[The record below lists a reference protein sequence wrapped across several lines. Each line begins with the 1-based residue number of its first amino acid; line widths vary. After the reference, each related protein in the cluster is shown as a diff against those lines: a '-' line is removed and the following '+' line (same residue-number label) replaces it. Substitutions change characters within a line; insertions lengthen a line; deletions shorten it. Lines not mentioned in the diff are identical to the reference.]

1 MSDAPFNPYHQWLGL
16 ERSVTRP
23 NHYQLL
29 GVEPSEQSAERIA
42 QAANRALVKVRS
54 CPPGPRNVEWT
65 QLLEQ
70 ITAAASCLC
79 DPVRRVEYD
88 RSLGLG
94 GGRSFNRPAPRS
106 RVAPAAGGGPRALP
120 MQAPPG
126 GTAARPQTPA
136 AGSKSAAPMAPVVP
150 VAAAAPAGTAPA
162 YGQPGGYGTPSYV
175 APSPGARPGGR
186 GQLPAAVPVAAV
198 PIGDAGTPV
207 SVAASPLVGKPQSAT
222 VKVRRRKQSSSLMLL
237 AVATGVVMLLV
248 GAVILGVVLS
258 RIRDN
263 RSRLGARP
271 VVRATPLDAAR
282 TPGTSATRTPTP
294 PIPPSPRGERPA
306 TEPAPPAER
315 TLSTNP
321 QEETTDAG
329 TAEAGLPAL
338 TPGSASSPPAKS
350 PVESPAE
357 SPVESPADP
366 APHTPLVSAPAAE
379 EPAEMPGTAASS
391 AADMTLPEFPPAP
404 TLDPLNKTVAQP
416 LSPEAES
423 PSNGTVEPSEPT
435 GASNSTDVTPEE
447 VAALAKALQTAHA
460 AILDRKYDEAMEEL
474 DTIATLPKSP
484 EHHARY
490 ERLLLLAGYAKN
502 FQGALQSAIAGLHP
516 GDQIEV
522 GGSTVVGF
530 VSAAPGAITLR
541 VTGANRTYALENLPV
556 GLAVAL
562 ADRWLD
568 KEDPV
573 SLAVKGAYLAA
584 LKETTDERRARARQ
598 WLEEASQK
606 GVEGELHK
614 VLDDRYDL
622 EATSQ

>member
-16 ERSVTRP
+16 ERSITRP

-29 GVEPSEQSAERIA
+29 GVEPSEQNAERIA

-54 CPPGPRNVEWT
+54 CSPGPRNAEWAR
-65 QLLEQ
+65 LIEE

-120 MQAPPG
+120 MHAPPG
-126 GTAARPQTPA
+126 GTAARPQTPS
-136 AGSKSAAPMAPVVP
+136 AGNKSAAPMAPVVP
-150 VAAAAPAGTAPA
+150 IAAATPAGASPA
-162 YGQPGGYGTPSYV
+162 YGQPAGHGTPSYG
-175 APSPGARPGGR
+175 APGPRARPGGR
-186 GQLPAAVPVAAV
+186 GQQPAAVPVASA
-198 PIGDAGTPV
+198 PTGNAGTPV
-207 SVAASPLVGKPQSAT
+207 SVAPSPLVGKPQSAT

-258 RIRDN
+258 RTRDN
-263 RSRLGARP
+263 RSRSGARP

-282 TPGTSATRTPTP
+282 TPGASTTRTPTP
-294 PIPPSPRGERPA
+294 PIRPAPSGEPPA
-306 TEPAPPAER
+306 TESAPPVEHE
-315 TLSTNP
+315 LSTNL
-321 QEETTDAG
+321 QEETADAG
-329 TAEAGLPAL
+329 TAEAGLRGL
-338 TPGSASSPPAKS
+338 TPGSASSPPA
-350 PVESPAE
+350 ESPAE
-357 SPVESPADP
+357 SPTDP
-366 APHTPLVSAPAAE
+366 ASNTPLVSEPPAEA
-379 EPAEMPGTAASS
+379 PAEMPGTTASS
-391 AADMTLPEFPPAP
+391 DADLTLPKFPPAP

-423 PSNGTVEPSEPT
+423 PPNGETEPFQPND
-435 GASNSTDVTPEE
+435 ASSSTDVTPEE
-447 VAALAKALQTAHA
+447 RTALAKALQTAHA
-460 AILDRKYDEAMEEL
+460 AVLDRRYDEAMEEL
-474 DTIATLPKSP
+474 DAIATLPKLP

-490 ERLLLLAGYAKN
+490 ERLMLLAGYAKN
-502 FQGALQSAIAGLHP
+502 FQAALQSAIAGLHP

-530 VSAAPGAITLR
+530 VSAAPGSITLR
-541 VTGANRTYALENLPV
+541 VTGTNRTYALENLPV

-584 LKETTDERRARARQ
+584 LKETTDERRTRARQ
-598 WLEEASQK
+598 WLEEASQR